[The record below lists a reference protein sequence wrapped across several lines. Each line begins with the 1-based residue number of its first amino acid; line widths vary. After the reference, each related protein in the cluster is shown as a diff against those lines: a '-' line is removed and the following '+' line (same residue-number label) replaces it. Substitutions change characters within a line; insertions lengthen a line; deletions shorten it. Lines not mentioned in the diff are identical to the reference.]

1 MKIWGVLTN
10 KNGAKGGNVDKST
23 QYALMAV
30 VLPVMFITNNI
41 FAVMLSAVAVFVVA
55 FFVRRKFNG
64 RSDWLFI
71 WYRLL
76 FAPKGSWN
84 LNERDGKKNNLR

>member
-1 MKIWGVLTN
+1 MKVWKVLTN

-23 QYALMAV
+23 QYALLAV
-30 VLPVMFITNNI
+30 VLPVMLITSNI
-41 FAVMLSAVAVFVVA
+41 FAVVLSAAAVFVVA

-84 LNERDGKKNNLR
+84 LNERDDKKNNIR

>member
-1 MKIWGVLTN
+1 VKVWKVLTN

-23 QYALMAV
+23 QYALLAV
-30 VLPVMFITNNI
+30 VLPVMLITSNI
-41 FAVMLSAVAVFVVA
+41 FAVVLSAAAVFVVA

-84 LNERDGKKNNLR
+84 LNERDDKKNNIR

>member
-1 MKIWGVLTN
+1 MKVWKVLTN

-23 QYALMAV
+23 QYALLAV
-30 VLPVMFITNNI
+30 VLPVMLITSNI
-41 FAVMLSAVAVFVVA
+41 FAVVLSAAAVFVVA

-64 RSDWLFI
+64 RTDWLYI

>member
-1 MKIWGVLTN
+1 MKVWKVLTN
-10 KNGAKGGNVDKST
+10 KNGNKGGNIDKST
-23 QYALMAV
+23 QYALFAV
-30 VLPVMFITNNI
+30 ALPVLVITSSI
-41 FAVMLSAVAVFVVA
+41 IAVALSIVAVFFVA
-55 FFVRRKFNG
+55 VFVRRKFDG

-84 LNERDGKKNNLR
+84 LNERDGKKNNIR

>member
-1 MKIWGVLTN
+1 MKVWKVLTN

-23 QYALMAV
+23 QYALLAV
-30 VLPVMFITNNI
+30 VLPVMLITSNI
-41 FAVMLSAVAVFVVA
+41 FAVVLSAAAVFIVA

-84 LNERDGKKNNLR
+84 LNERDDKKNNIR

>member
-1 MKIWGVLTN
+1 MKVWKVLTN
-10 KNGAKGGNVDKST
+10 KNGAKGSNVDKST

-30 VLPVMFITNNI
+30 VLPVMLITNNI
-41 FAVMLSAVAVFVVA
+41 FAVILSATAVFIVA

-76 FAPKGSWN
+76 FASKGSWN
-84 LNERDGKKNNLR
+84 LNERDERKNNIR